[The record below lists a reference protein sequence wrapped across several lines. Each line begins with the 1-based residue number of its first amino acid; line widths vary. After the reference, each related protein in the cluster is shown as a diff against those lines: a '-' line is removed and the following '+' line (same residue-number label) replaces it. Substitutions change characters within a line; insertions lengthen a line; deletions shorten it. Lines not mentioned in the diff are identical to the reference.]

1 MPTAVDDSRLGQD
14 RVDQADHREVARHL
28 VDDAFVRR
36 WCQLFEPIH
45 ISLTAHLP
53 RRVFLVRKHCFGII
67 QLDAVVAEQDIV
79 EDTGHELELSSAE
92 DIGERRKNLL
102 NQRDRKSV
110 GWGKSVSVR
119 VDPGGRRIIK
129 KNKKYENTI
138 VTSEK

>member
-79 EDTGHELELSSAE
+79 DDTGHELELSSAE
-92 DIGERRKNLL
+92 DIGVRRKNLL
-102 NQRDRKSV
+102 HKRSDGAGHAEEEKRQNALAASPEKAREGKKWGRK
-110 GWGKSVSVR
+110 
-119 VDPGGRRIIK
+119 
-129 KNKKYENTI
+129 
-138 VTSEK
+138 